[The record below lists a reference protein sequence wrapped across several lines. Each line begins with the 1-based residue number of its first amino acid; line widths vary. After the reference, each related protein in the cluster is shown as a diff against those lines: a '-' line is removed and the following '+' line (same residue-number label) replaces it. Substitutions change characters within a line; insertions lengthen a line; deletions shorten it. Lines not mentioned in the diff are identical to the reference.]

1 MFASLDSISEDGG
14 VVNRIQLMIDAAL
27 SIELLAHYS
36 IIDEAAA
43 SRGFD
48 RNSIAVFSQRS
59 RHALPLVSIELLAH
73 YSITDEAAASRGFAS
88 QVRRNFA
95 CSFVDNLR

>member
-1 MFASLDSISEDGG
+1 MQTDSALTKHNDAELPLERRCVVRFHLEDGG

-48 RNSIAVFSQRS
+48 RNSIAVFS
-59 RHALPLVSIELLAH
+59 P
-73 YSITDEAAASRGFAS
+73 
-88 QVRRNFA
+88 
-95 CSFVDNLR
+95 